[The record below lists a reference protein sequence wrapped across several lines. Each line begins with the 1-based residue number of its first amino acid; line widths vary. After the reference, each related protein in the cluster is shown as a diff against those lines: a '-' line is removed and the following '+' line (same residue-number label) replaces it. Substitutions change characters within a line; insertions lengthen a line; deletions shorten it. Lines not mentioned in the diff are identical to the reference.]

1 MTSPTTSTSSISG
14 LVSNMDTTTII
25 SQLMQI
31 ESRPQTLLKTQLT
44 TSQNQ
49 AAAYRDI
56 NSLFASLSTAA
67 DALTQSSSWNLTKAS
82 SSSGSVAATATA
94 GAQAGTVSFS
104 VDALAS
110 GHALISDAAQKWGTA
125 TTAFGLG
132 TLTLT
137 KSDGSPYTKSDGT
150 VVGPIT
156 PTDVD
161 GDGTIS
167 LSDAVAAINAAGVGI
182 TASAVNAGNG
192 FQLSLSSTAT
202 GLASGFQLATSSGTV
217 GFTVLN
223 QAADAKIT
231 LGAGGPTP
239 TAITSPTNTFS
250 GVLSGTSF
258 TVSQAATTA
267 TVTVTSDP
275 DAVAGKVAAVVAAAN
290 AVLNKI
296 KANTDSSTGSTAPLK
311 GDYSLNQLAG
321 QVLDAVSS
329 MVGTSV
335 LDASNNPISSSA
347 GSNGLQLTK
356 DGTLTF
362 DAAAFKT
369 AFAANPA
376 LVQAVFSGAYAAGT
390 DGTLNTPDDTITTQG
405 VGARLKTLA
414 TMASDKATG
423 MLTSLANGQDTR
435 AKDIQSQI
443 DDWTTRLALR
453 QQTLTD
459 QFTAMETALGTLKNQ
474 SSWLT
479 SQIASLPTWSSSSK

>member
-1 MTSPTTSTSSISG
+1 MTSPTTSTSSIGG
-14 LVSNMDTTTII
+14 LVSGMDTTTII

-31 ESRPQTLLKTQLT
+31 ESQPQTLLKTQLT

-56 NSLFASLSTAA
+56 NSLFASLTTAA
-67 DALTQSSSWNLTKAS
+67 DALTQTSSWNLTKATTS
-82 SSSGSVAATATA
+82 DTSVAASASA
-94 GAQAGTVSFS
+94 GAQAGTVTFS
-104 VDALAS
+104 VDKLAS
-110 GHALISDAAQKWGTA
+110 GHALISDATQKWATT

-137 KSDGSPYTKSDGT
+137 KKDGT
-150 VVGPIT
+150 VLPAIT
-156 PTDVD
+156 PTDRD

-167 LSDAVAAINAAGVGI
+167 LADAVSAINAANAGV
-182 TASAVNAGNG
+182 TASAINTGSG
-192 FQLSLSSTAT
+192 YQLSLSSTAT
-202 GLASGFQLATSSGTV
+202 GAASEFTLAASSGAV

-223 QAADAKIT
+223 QADDASIT
-231 LGAGGPTP
+231 LGAGGATP
-239 TAITSPTNTFS
+239 TTITSATNTFTD
-250 GVLSGTSF
+250 VLAGTSF
-258 TVSQAATTA
+258 TVSQKGTTA
-267 TVTVTSDP
+267 SVTVTSDP
-275 DAVAGKVAAVVAAAN
+275 DGVAGKVQAVVTAAN
-290 AVLNKI
+290 AVLAKI
-296 KANTDSSTGSTAPLK
+296 KANTDSTTGSTAPLK
-311 GDYSLNQLAG
+311 GDYSLTSLAG

-335 LDASNNPISSSA
+335 LDLNGNPISSSA
-347 GSNGLQLTK
+347 GSNGLQLTR

-362 DAAAFKT
+362 DASAFKT

-390 DGTLNTPDDTITTQG
+390 DNTLNTPDDVITTQG

-414 TMASDKATG
+414 TLASDSATG

-479 SQIASLPTWSSSSK
+479 SQINSLPTWSSSSK

>member
-1 MTSPTTSTSSISG
+1 MTSSTSSIGG
-14 LVSNMDTTTII
+14 LVSGMDTTTII

-31 ESRPQTLLKTQLT
+31 EAQPQALLKNQLT

-56 NSLFASLSTAA
+56 NSLFASLTTAA
-67 DALTQSSSWNLTKAS
+67 DALTQTSSWNLTKAS
-82 SSSGSVAATATA
+82 SSSGSVGATATA

-104 VDALAS
+104 VDKLAS
-110 GHALISDAAQKWGTA
+110 GHAIVSDAAQKWGTTT

-137 KSDGSPYTKSDGT
+137 KKDGT
-150 VVGPIT
+150 VLPAIT
-156 PTDVD
+156 PTDRD

-167 LSDAVAAINAAGVGI
+167 LADAVTAINAANAGV
-182 TASAVNAGNG
+182 TASAVNTGSG
-192 FQLSLSSTAT
+192 YQLSLSSTAT
-202 GLASGFQLATSSGTV
+202 GAASQFTLAASSGTV

-223 QAADAKIT
+223 QANDASIT

-239 TAITSPTNTFS
+239 TTITSATNTFAD
-250 GVLSGTSF
+250 VLAGTSF

-275 DAVAGKVAAVVAAAN
+275 DAVAGKVAAVVNAAN
-290 AVLNKI
+290 AVLAKI

-329 MVGTSV
+329 MVGTTV
-335 LDASNNPISSSA
+335 LDTLGNPKTSSA

-356 DGTLTF
+356 DGALTF
-362 DAAAFKT
+362 DASAFKT

-376 LVQAVFSGAYAAGT
+376 LVQAVFSGAYAAGA
-390 DGTLNTPDDTITTQG
+390 DSTLNTPDDPITTQG
-405 VGARLKTLA
+405 VGARLKTLS

-435 AKDIQSQI
+435 AKDIQAQI
-443 DDWTTRLALR
+443 DDWTSRLALR
-453 QQTLTD
+453 KKTLTD
-459 QFTAMETALGTLKNQ
+459 QFSAMETALGTLKNQ

-479 SQIASLPTWSSSSK
+479 SQINSLPTWSSTNK

>member
-1 MTSPTTSTSSISG
+1 MTSSTSSIGG
-14 LVSNMDTTTII
+14 LVSGMDTTTII

-31 ESRPQTLLKTQLT
+31 EAQPQALLKNQLT
-44 TSQNQ
+44 TSQNK

-67 DALTQSSSWNLTKAS
+67 AALTDSSSWNLTKAS
-82 SSSGSVAATATA
+82 SSSGTVAASATA
-94 GAQAGTVSFS
+94 GAQPGSISFS
-104 VDALAS
+104 VDKLAS
-110 GHALISDAAQKWGTA
+110 GHSIISDATQKWGTV

-137 KSDGSPYTKSDGT
+137 KSDGST
-150 VVGPIT
+150 VPIN
-156 PTDVD
+156 PVDSD

-167 LSDAVAAINAAGVGI
+167 LADAVTAINASGAGV
-182 TASAVNAGNG
+182 TASAVNTGAG
-192 FQLSLSSTAT
+192 FQLSLASTAT
-202 GLASGFQLATSSGTV
+202 GAASSFSLAGSSGTV

-223 QAADAKIT
+223 QAQNAQIT
-231 LGAGGPTP
+231 LGSGGPTP
-239 TAITSPTNTFS
+239 TTITSPTNTFS
-250 GVLSGTSF
+250 DVLSGTSF
-258 TVSQAATTA
+258 TVSQQATTA
-267 TVTVTSDP
+267 TITVTSDP
-275 DAVAGKVAAVVAAAN
+275 DAVAGKVQAVVSAAN
-290 AVLNKI
+290 AVLAKI
-296 KANTDSSTGSTAPLK
+296 AANTDSTTGSTAPLK
-311 GDYSLNQLAG
+311 GDFSLTSLAG

-335 LDASNNPISSSA
+335 LDANGQPITSSA

-356 DGTLTF
+356 DGKLTF
-362 DAAAFKT
+362 DASAFKT

-376 LVQAVFSGAYAAGT
+376 LVQSVFSGAYAAGV
-390 DGTLNTPDDTITTQG
+390 DNTLNTSDDTITTQG

-414 TMASDKATG
+414 TMASDAATG
-423 MLTSLANGQDTR
+423 MLTSMANGQDTR

-453 QQTLTD
+453 QKTLTD

-479 SQIASLPTWSSSSK
+479 SQINSLPTWNSSNK

>member
-1 MTSPTTSTSSISG
+1 MTSPTTSTSSIGG
-14 LVSNMDTTTII
+14 LVSGMDTKAII

-31 ESRPQTLLKTQLT
+31 EAQPQMLLKYQLT

-67 DALTQSSSWNLTKAS
+67 DALTQSASWSLTKAS
-82 SSSGSVAATATA
+82 SSSTSVAAAATA
-94 GAQAGTVSFS
+94 GAQPGSISFS
-104 VDALAS
+104 VDNLAS
-110 GHALISDAAQKWGTA
+110 GHAIISDATQKWGTA

-137 KSDGSPYTKSDGT
+137 KSDNST
-150 VVGPIT
+150 VTIT
-156 PTDVD
+156 PTDSD

-167 LSDAVAAINAAGVGI
+167 LADAVTAINASGAGV
-182 TASAVNAGNG
+182 TASAVNAGSG
-192 FQLSLSSTAT
+192 FQLSLASTAT
-202 GLASGFQLATSSGTV
+202 GAASSFSLASSTGTV

-223 QAADAKIT
+223 RAVDAKIT

-239 TAITSPTNTFS
+239 TAITSATNSFS

-258 TVSQAATTA
+258 TVSQAGTSA

-275 DAVAGKVAAVVAAAN
+275 DAVAGKVQAVVSAAN
-290 AVLNKI
+290 ALLAKI
-296 KANTDSSTGSTAPLK
+296 KANTDSSIGSTAPLK
-311 GDYSLNQLAG
+311 GNFSLTSLAG

-329 MVGTSV
+329 MVPTALVDTNG
-335 LDASNNPISSSA
+335 NPVTSSA

-356 DGTLTF
+356 DGTLAF
-362 DAAAFKT
+362 DASAFKT

-376 LVQAVFSGAYAAGT
+376 LVQAVFRGAYAAGA
-390 DGTLNTPDDTITTQG
+390 DDTLNTPDDVITTQG

-414 TMASDKATG
+414 TMAGDKATG
-423 MLTSLANGQDTR
+423 MLTSLAGGQDTR
-435 AKDIQSQI
+435 AKDIQAQI
-443 DDWTTRLALR
+443 DDWATRLALR
-453 QQTLTD
+453 QKTLTD
-459 QFTAMETALGTLKNQ
+459 QFDAMERALGTLKNQ

-479 SQIASLPTWSSSSK
+479 AQINSLPTWSSSDK